1 MRLEIDSIKIKDIQE
16 SSTTAIKD
24 GVLYINKEE
33 LKAELLKDS
42 KIKDVVINIARPGE
56 KDRII
61 CIQDVMQPRCKADD
75 KYSNFP
81 GFVDKMATTGEG
93 TTISLDGAA
102 VIVSNPESTRIE
114 MGILDMDGP
123 MAGITPYAH
132 LTNVSLAF
140 YPVEDIKNNANEER
154 LFEDA
159 IKAAGLKAC
168 VYLAKAG
175 IGQKADE
182 VEVFESEVGQVVDPT
197 LPKVAYCFQAY
208 TPQFDYKGIS
218 DKFFYGQAV
227 ANTFPTII
235 NPNEALD
242 GAVVGWNAIKAI
254 DTYSM
259 QNNGTIKELYKQHG
273 KTLNFVGVVINSAS
287 TNDEFR
293 ALTAEM
299 CANLLKNVLHADGA
313 VLTKILGGM
322 PHSDIA
328 CTGVACEHKGVKTCV
343 PTTPLTATGTLA
355 DTILYNNIELDL
367 ITITGSPFERTW
379 NIKFKPENIYGGAP
393 DTRIYFSEMH
403 LPQYANSE
411 VINMEQ
417 YLMCGVH
424 DHTGSRKI
432 ITKEF

>member
-24 GVLYINKEE
+24 GVLYLNKKELEE
-33 LKAELLKDS
+33 LLLKDA
-42 KIKDVVINIARPGE
+42 KIKAVDINIALPGE

-61 CIQDVMQPRCKADD
+61 CIQDVMQPRCRIEGN
-75 KYSNFP
+75 NFP
-81 GFVDKMATTGEG
+81 GFVDKMQTVGNGKTV
-93 TTISLDGAA
+93 SLDGAA
-102 VIVSNPESTRIE
+102 VTVSNPESTRIE

-123 MAGITPYAH
+123 MATLTPYAK
-132 LTNVSLAF
+132 LNIVSLAF

-154 LFEDA
+154 IFEDA

-175 IGQKADE
+175 IGMTPDE
-182 VEVFESEVGQVVDPT
+182 VEVYESEVGQVVDPS
-197 LPKVAYCFQAY
+197 LPKIAYCFQAY

-218 DKFFYGQAV
+218 DRFFYGAAV

-259 QNNGTIKELYKQHG
+259 QNNGTIKELYKHHG
-273 KTLNFVGVVINSAS
+273 KDLNFVGVVINSAS
-287 TNDEFR
+287 TNAEFR
-293 ALTAEM
+293 QLTADM

-322 PHSDIA
+322 PHADIA
-328 CTGVACEHKGVKTCV
+328 CTGVACEHAGVKTCC

-355 DTILYNNIELDL
+355 DTILYNDIELDL

-379 NIKFKPENIYGGAP
+379 NIKFKPEKIFGGAP
-393 DTRIYFSEMH
+393 HTKIYFSEPI
-403 LPQYANSE
+403 PQWADSE
-411 VINMEQ
+411 VFNMEQ

-424 DHTGSRKI
+424 DHTGSRNI
-432 ITKEF
+432 ITKEY